1 MCISFNFSIGV
12 DVNEREF
19 TVHQFTCPGIK
30 VRTTLLLFK
39 ISKSLCDYRMK
50 FHLTLRRRV
59 HSLRGRAVVLSFK
72 SCFCVAVCPSLFP
85 PSLLTLVSIYKR
97 LVSIHIEF
105 LSVMMLAAGYL
116 PALLEARISL
126 GITTHFHR
134 HIPQDHLLVM
144 SFTKYTA

>member
-50 FHLTLRRRV
+50 FHLTLRR
-59 HSLRGRAVVLSFK
+59 
-72 SCFCVAVCPSLFP
+72 
-85 PSLLTLVSIYKR
+85 
-97 LVSIHIEF
+97 
-105 LSVMMLAAGYL
+105 VMMLAAGYL

-126 GITTHFHR
+126 GITTHFYR